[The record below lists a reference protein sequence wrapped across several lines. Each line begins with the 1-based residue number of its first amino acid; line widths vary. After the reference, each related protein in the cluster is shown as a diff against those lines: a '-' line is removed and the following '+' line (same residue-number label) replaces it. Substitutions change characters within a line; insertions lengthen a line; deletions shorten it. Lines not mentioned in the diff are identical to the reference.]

1 MSKRLG
7 NIIVLS
13 APSGSGKTTVLQR
26 ALDAIDEIE
35 FSISYTTRTRRST
48 EQDGVDYHFITAE
61 DFERKVE
68 RGDFL
73 EWAKVHGNFYGT
85 GRADAEAICAE
96 GRDVML
102 DVDVQGADQVRR
114 AKHDAVSVFM
124 LPPSF
129 EVLEERLRGRRS
141 DDPEHIEVRLE
152 AARKEIDRY
161 REYDYVIINE
171 DIDRSAEL
179 LRSIILAERTR
190 PRLIQEV
197 IRPIFDSF
205 R

>member
-1 MSKRLG
+1 MSTRIG

-13 APSGSGKTTVLQR
+13 APSGSGKTTVVQR
-26 ALDAIDEIE
+26 VLDSIGEIE
-35 FSISYTTRTRRST
+35 FSISYTTRARRST

-68 RGDFL
+68 KGDFL

-85 GRADAEAICAE
+85 GRAEAEAICAQ

-129 EVLEERLRGRRS
+129 NVLEERLRGRRS
-141 DDPEHIEVRLE
+141 DDPEHIEVRLA
-152 AARKEIDRY
+152 AARKEIDRC

-179 LRSIILAERTR
+179 LRSIILAERIR
-190 PRLIQEV
+190 PRLIQEL
-197 IRPIFDSF
+197 IRPIFETF

>member
-1 MSKRLG
+1 MSTRLG

-13 APSGSGKTTVLQR
+13 APSGSGKTTVVQR
-26 ALDAIDEIE
+26 VLDSIDEIE
-35 FSISYTTRTRRST
+35 FSISYTTRPRRSA

-61 DFERKVE
+61 SFENKVE
-68 RGDFL
+68 KGDFL

-85 GRADAEAICAE
+85 GRAEAEAICAQ

-129 EVLEERLRGRRS
+129 QVLEQRLRGRRS
-141 DDPEHIEVRLE
+141 DDPEHIEVRLA
-152 AARKEIDRY
+152 AARKEIDRC
-161 REYDYVIINE
+161 REYDYVIVNE
-171 DIDRSAEL
+171 DIDCSAEL
-179 LRSIILAERTR
+179 LRSIILAERIR
-190 PRLIQEV
+190 PRLIQKV
-197 IRPIFDSF
+197 LGPIFESF